1 MCMIISI
8 VHKGLRMYY
17 EEGKGSKLPSLQLNK
32 LRRILDI
39 LDAVSSEVDIKGM
52 GLGIHELKGKF
63 SGFWAVSVTG
73 NYRIIFRFHGGD
85 IYDVDYLD
93 YH

>member
-1 MCMIISI
+1 MIISI

-17 EEGKGSKLPSLQLNK
+17 EEGNGMKLPAMQLSK
-32 LRRILDI
+32 IRRIFSL
-39 LDAVSSEVDIKGM
+39 LDAVTSEEDINALGS
-52 GLGIHELKGKF
+52 GIHKLKGTY
-63 SGFWAVSVTG
+63 SGFWALSLTG
-73 NYRIIFRFHGGD
+73 KYRIIFRFHEGD